1 MRKIPT
7 IFVRDWDGEL
17 GPPARFVTKEPH
29 PDAAWVFA
37 GEGIPTKKLDGTSC
51 LVRDG
56 KLYKR
61 HEVRPG
67 KATPDSFK
75 EVERDTETGK
85 VIGWIPVGQGPEDK
99 WHRQAFD
106 AFEVL
111 PPDGTYE
118 LIGPKV
124 QGNPEDAN
132 THQLVAHSRY
142 EGTYIDHAE
151 ELENVP
157 TDYDGLREYLN
168 GGGMEGVV
176 WHHPDGRMAKIKA
189 KDFGVPRDG

>member
-1 MRKIPT
+1 MKKITT

-17 GPPARFVTKEPH
+17 GPPARFVTRNPH

-37 GEGIPTKKLDGTSC
+37 GEGIPTKKIDGTSC

-67 KATPDSFK
+67 KATPDGFE
-75 EVERDTETGK
+75 EVERDDETGK
-85 VIGWIPVGQGPEDK
+85 VVGWIPVGQGPEDK
-99 WHRQAFD
+99 WHRQALD
-106 AFEVL
+106 VSEAL
-111 PPDGTYE
+111 PDGTYE

-132 THQLVAHSRY
+132 EHMLVAHSAN
-142 EGTYIDHAE
+142 GVTDAAE
-151 ELENVP
+151 ELEDVP
-157 TDYDGLREYLN
+157 LDYDGLREYLD
-168 GGGMEGVV
+168 GADMEGIV
-176 WHHPDGRMAKIKA
+176 WHHPDGRMAKIKG
-189 KDFGVPRDG
+189 KDFGVSRAA